1 MIALYKYNVEVYSTA
16 LEVQD
21 FPYFRLIKMLLTMQ
35 IKVRLFRQR
44 CYMYAVTK
52 LYYVHLLK
60 VKRNPLTQ
68 QHQSVSQSFLKMSY
82 MKYAI
87 ILSNML
93 VGRTHQLKL
102 LLNMGPSILLHLQLT
117 VLKPEHR
124 LQRMNTH
131 KNCFDLAVI
140 LKIFQVLNLT
150 LINQHIEAKL
160 TLRRGIIIPGNKKMI
175 WQTWILDHT

>member
-87 ILSNML
+87 ILSNTVKHQTPDQKMSVKIAKNPEISWFGNL
-93 VGRTHQLKL
+93 LVRNIVGRNLLVRNLCVPGVCWSESSSSGFWKFIILSAKISLKTL
-102 LLNMGPSILLHLQLT
+102 ELQ
-117 VLKPEHR
+117 HFFR
-124 LQRMNTH
+124 N
-131 KNCFDLAVI
+131 FAAIVI
-140 LKIFQVLNLT
+140 I
-150 LINQHIEAKL
+150 
-160 TLRRGIIIPGNKKMI
+160 
-175 WQTWILDHT
+175 

>member
-1 MIALYKYNVEVYSTA
+1 MCDSSENKIILISNPSCRTILLPITFMLWLVEMNFDKPLDKANLPIVLLSYQHTWIPFANWTAGTIFLEIKCVHCTVHVQGFMIALYKYNVEVYSTA

-68 QHQSVSQSFLKMSY
+68 QHQSVS
-82 MKYAI
+82 
-87 ILSNML
+87 
-93 VGRTHQLKL
+93 
-102 LLNMGPSILLHLQLT
+102 
-117 VLKPEHR
+117 
-124 LQRMNTH
+124 
-131 KNCFDLAVI
+131 
-140 LKIFQVLNLT
+140 
-150 LINQHIEAKL
+150 
-160 TLRRGIIIPGNKKMI
+160 
-175 WQTWILDHT
+175 